1 MTLVTATQPEA
12 NYHQAMAAHV
22 SALQNSRL
30 KTMVI
35 PREHGAWGM
44 MLVPLV
50 TGAVVALR
58 VGVNA
63 VALLLFIL
71 AAMSLFWLRTPV
83 EEHQPSK
90 RRHNTNARSY

>member
-12 NYHQAMAAHV
+12 NYHQAMAAQV

-44 MLVPLV
+44 MLVPLA

-58 VGVNA
+58 VGVNS
-63 VALLLFIL
+63 VALVLFIL
-71 AAMSLFWLRTPV
+71 AAMSLFFNP
-83 EEHQPSK
+83 
-90 RRHNTNARSY
+90 